1 MNEAADAAY
10 NIPAIILL
18 SFWWVFLSGLDFLS
32 TPRESGE
39 QGLEG
44 RKSQNDKTAAT
55 DDDPRFAE
63 VRQLDPTFDSGSF
76 LEGARRAYE
85 AVLHAYALGDLKTLR
100 RLLSMD
106 VLQVFSDACVA
117 RRESQET
124 LELTLIGIDAVEIVQ
139 AETAANWME
148 ISVRFR
154 AQIVCAERS
163 ADGAVIG
170 GDPAAVTVV
179 ADLWTFSRPVPVD
192 SDPWVVAATDEG

>member
-1 MNEAADAAY
+1 MNEATDPAY

-39 QGLEG
+39 QDLKG
-44 RKSQNDKTAAT
+44 RKSEDDKTAAT
-55 DDDPRFAE
+55 DDDPRLAAIRE
-63 VRQLDPTFDSGSF
+63 LDPTFDTGSF

-100 RLLSMD
+100 RLLSTD
-106 VLQVFSDACVA
+106 VLQVFSDACAA

-124 LELTLIGIDAVEIVQ
+124 LELTLIGIDGVEIVQ

-154 AQIVCAERS
+154 AQIVSAERS
-163 ADGAVIG
+163 ADGTVIG
-170 GDPAAVTVV
+170 GDPAAVTTTN
-179 ADLWTFSRPVPVD
+179 DLWTFSRPVPVD
-192 SDPWVVAATDEG
+192 NPWIVVATDEG

>member
-39 QGLEG
+39 QGLKG
-44 RKSQNDKTAAT
+44 GKSKDDKTAAT
-55 DDDPRFAE
+55 DDDPRLAAIRE
-63 VRQLDPTFDSGSF
+63 LDPTFDTGSF

-100 RLLSMD
+100 RLLSTD
-106 VLQVFSDACVA
+106 VLQVFSDACAA

-124 LELTLIGIDAVEIVQ
+124 LELMLISIDGVEIVQ
-139 AETAANWME
+139 AEMAANWME

-170 GDPAAVTVV
+170 GDPAAVVAM

-192 SDPWVVAATDEG
+192 SDPWVVVATDKG